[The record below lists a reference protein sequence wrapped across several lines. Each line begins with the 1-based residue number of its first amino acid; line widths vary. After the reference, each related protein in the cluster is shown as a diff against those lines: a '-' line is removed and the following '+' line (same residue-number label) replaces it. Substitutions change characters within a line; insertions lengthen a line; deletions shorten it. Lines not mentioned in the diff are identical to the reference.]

1 MLVGRV
7 SVGVSVLAL
16 RSRGGGIGLILL
28 TERPVSTLFC
38 DSGDELARAGLVEVG
53 LGDMLDTESPSF
65 FSFLTDKSSGC
76 S

>member
-38 DSGDELARAGLVEVG
+38 DSGDELARAGL
-53 LGDMLDTESPSF
+53 GDMLDTESPSF